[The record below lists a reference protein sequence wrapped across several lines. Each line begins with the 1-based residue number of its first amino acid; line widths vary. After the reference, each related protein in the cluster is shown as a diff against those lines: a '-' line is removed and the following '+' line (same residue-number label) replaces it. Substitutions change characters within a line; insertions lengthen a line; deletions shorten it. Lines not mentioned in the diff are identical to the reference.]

1 MEQLCT
7 HNHYTHHSFSVKVKC
22 CYCGVKKVQL
32 KCIKIILVDCNEA
45 EIKYAL
51 DEKLTRTVKY

>member
-22 CYCGVKKVQL
+22 CYCEVKKKKSATKMYPNQN
-32 KCIKIILVDCNEA
+32 KIDVFYKNC
-45 EIKYAL
+45 
-51 DEKLTRTVKY
+51 